1 MSSFFGNKMQEDSEL
16 GSAGLLMTLGK
27 LLTISPSSSLCV
39 SGMTVPALRRKEEKV
54 CKEAMNKMQGRDGH
68 PILLFYLLPNG
79 WNTVGLGQEHKSSKL
94 MAQECGKISQACRI
108 ACEVGAVV
116 GSSRGLW

>member
-27 LLTISPSSSLCV
+27 LLTILPSSSLCII
-39 SGMTVPALRRKEEKV
+39 GMTIPALRRKEEKV
-54 CKEAMNKMQGRDGH
+54 CKRAMNKMQGRDGH
-68 PILLFYLLPNG
+68 PHPSVLSLPNG

-94 MAQECGKISQACRI
+94 MAQ
-108 ACEVGAVV
+108 
-116 GSSRGLW
+116 GSTGRSLRLVT